1 MLFLFSREACLAIR
15 ESSHESVHSLLKEER
30 RKVGNVQCLWNW
42 PEHGLL
48 RGACSASQFLSCKV
62 NKWSSVGKFLYAMLK
77 KINAEANPNVCHP
90 VLRKF
95 KATSVSKAVSCAS
108 FIRVWLLSLGQ
119 GLFAQKCPRVF
130 FRCWIPL
137 QVSGSCMRFMLLEI
151 KPPVDVCLQSPFDS
165 VVGLCSSKL
174 FLGCCFHFSGGFV

>member
-48 RGACSASQFLSCKV
+48 QGACSASQFLSCKV

-119 GLFAQKCPRVF
+119 GFVCTEMPSRL
-130 FRCWIPL
+130 L
-137 QVSGSCMRFMLLEI
+137 QVLNSSSGQWKLHAFHAVGNQTTCR
-151 KPPVDVCLQSPFDS
+151 CLSS
-165 VVGLCSSKL
+165 VTFWFCGWPL
-174 FLGCCFHFSGGFV
+174 